1 MKRILI
7 VDDHPVVRE
16 GMARLLEDEPGIEIC
31 GSSGTVRDALD
42 LVAKLKPDLVLADMT
57 LPDRSGLELIKDLKV
72 LDPGIPVLV
81 ISMHD
86 EKLYAERVLRAGGRG
101 YVMKETASD
110 HLMEAIQRVLRGEIY
125 LSTDASQQLA
135 EAFAGPR
142 KGRSESRIARLT
154 DREFEVFQLIGLG
167 KSTRVLAERLHIS
180 PRTVDA
186 HRAHIKEKLGL
197 KDGNGLVRFAVRWVE
212 SGDGE
217 HA

>member
-7 VDDHPVVRE
+7 VDDHPIVRE
-16 GMARLLEDEPGIEIC
+16 GMARLLESEPDIEIC
-31 GSSGTVRDALD
+31 GGVGTVREALEM
-42 LVAKLKPDLVLADMT
+42 VAKEEPDLVLSDMT
-57 LPDRSGLELIKDLKV
+57 LTDRSGLELIKDLKALHPDV
-72 LDPGIPVLV
+72 PVLV

-110 HLMEAIQRVLRGEIY
+110 HLLVAIQRVLQGEIY
-125 LSTDASQQLA
+125 LSGQASQRLA
-135 EAFAGPR
+135 ESFSGH
-142 KGRSESRIARLT
+142 KKTSSETPIKRLT

-167 KSTRVLAERLHIS
+167 KGTSEVGEQLCIS

-197 KDGNGLVRFAVRWVE
+197 KNGNELLRFAVRWVE
-212 SGDGE
+212 SGE
-217 HA
+217 N